1 MLHLCPTASPT
12 EFFLPRYQTSFKHLR
27 AACLLHDITIEL
39 GMPLDI
45 ATATE
50 VAVAAVATAAHP
62 GLAMLLA

>member
-12 EFFLPRYQTSFKHLR
+12 EFFLPRYQTNFKHLR
-27 AACLLHDITIEL
+27 PACLLHDITIEL